1 MMNSKK
7 ELKPLKIRFANWK
20 PNYWIAP
27 SIKNLTVAITS
38 DEIEQLVQG
47 IILTSCKYFNVDQ
60 EDVLSKKRNRE
71 FMAARYFII
80 YLIREKTNLSLGS
93 IGKIVGR
100 DHTTCIY
107 AIDEIRKQLTNPF
120 DDTYSNDLKKLK
132 SII

>member
-1 MMNSKK
+1 MKNSKK
-7 ELKPLKIRFANWK
+7 ELKPLKIRFENWK

-27 SIKNLTVAITS
+27 SIKNLTVAVTS
-38 DEIEQLVQG
+38 DEIEILIQN
-47 IILTSCKYFNVDQ
+47 IISVTCKYFNLDEENVM
-60 EDVLSKKRNRE
+60 SKKRNRE
-71 FMAARYFII
+71 FMAPRYFII
-80 YLIREKTNLSLGS
+80 YLIREKTNLSLKS
-93 IGKIVGR
+93 IGKIVNR

>member
-80 YLIREKTNLSLGS
+80 YLIREKTNLSLKS
-93 IGKIVGR
+93 IAKIVGR